1 LFRITS
7 NCFIG
12 RLIRIYQVVLDE
24 QEAER
29 ERVREAERQRVRE
42 AERQRL
48 LELQRQQQEAI
59 RQQVH
64 STAQFYAAMLCPH
77 VCTGFFI
84 LPILH
89 KFHAIAA
96 RG

>member
-29 ERVREAERQRVRE
+29 QRVLEAERERLRE
-42 AERQRL
+42 VERLRL
-48 LELQRQQQEAI
+48 LELQIQQQEAI

-64 STAQFYAAMLCPH
+64 FIAQFYAAILCLNL
-77 VCTGFFI
+77 CTCFLI

-89 KFHAIAA
+89 KFHAFAA